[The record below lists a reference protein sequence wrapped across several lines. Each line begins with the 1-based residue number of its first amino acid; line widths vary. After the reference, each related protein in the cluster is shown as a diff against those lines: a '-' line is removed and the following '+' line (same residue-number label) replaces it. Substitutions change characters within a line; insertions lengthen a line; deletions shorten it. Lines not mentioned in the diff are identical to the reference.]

1 MVFALLLCR
10 DRLVRAGKRGVHGVP
25 RQARAFDPAREFTHA
40 GEDRELAELRG
51 VRAGSAGRQHVME
64 ALEELLGLV
73 EGLPLKA
80 RGHHRS
86 RGPGDGAARTLEA
99 DITDHAVLNVQV
111 DSDLIAA
118 ERVVARGRPV
128 GPLEL
133 LEIAGLPVMVE
144 DDLLVELAQLGH
156 QRKISR
162 TSWSPATSAPNSS
175 RVL

>member
-1 MVFALLLCR
+1 
-10 DRLVRAGKRGVHGVP
+10 
-25 RQARAFDPAREFTHA
+25 
-40 GEDRELAELRG
+40 
-51 VRAGSAGRQHVME
+51 VME

-73 EGLPLKA
+73 KGLPLKA

-86 RGPGDGAARTLEA
+86 RGPGNGASRTLEA
-99 DITDHAVLNVQV
+99 DITDYSVFDIQV
-111 DSDLIAA
+111 DPDLIAA

-156 QRKISR
+156 QRKIPR
-162 TSWSPATSAPNSS
+162 TSWSPATRASSSS
-175 RVL
+175 RVFETAGGG